1 MTQTLLQAPSK
12 RLSVEAVSIVPPG
25 DQRVIVQDV
34 NFAVEAGT
42 GVGVIGPSGSGKSS
56 LVRALVGVWMPAR
69 GKVRLDGAALDQWS
83 SDVLGRHI
91 GYLPQ
96 DVELFAGT
104 VAQNICRF
112 DPEAKSE
119 AIIAAAKEA
128 GVHEMIIKMREGYD
142 TQIGEQGTALSA
154 GQAQRVALARA
165 LYGNPFLI
173 VLDEPNSNLDSEG
186 DEALTR
192 AVRGARERGAIV
204 VVVAH
209 RPIGIEAVDQL
220 LVLEGRPHA
229 GVRAEGNRAR
239 PGAAARRAADADQDR
254 VRSGSREKI
263 MTAELKGAHRSI
275 RGHLIFGLTLIL
287 VLAGG
292 FGGWASTAQ
301 ISGALIAPGSVVVDS
316 NVKKVQHPTGGVV
329 GEVRVRDG
337 DIVKAGDIVVRLDE
351 TVVKASLA
359 IVVKTLN
366 GLWARAAR
374 LEAEQRG
381 LDQIKFP
388 PMLTDRADDP
398 DVRDIMASETK
409 LFEVRV
415 FGRAGQK
422 SQLRE
427 RVSQLNEEISGLTA
441 QEQAKEK
448 EIALVE
454 KELIGVR
461 QLYEQRLIQLS
472 RLTVLERDLA
482 RLSGERAQYIAS
494 RAQAKGKITETELQ
508 IIQVDKD
515 VVSEV
520 SKDLRETNDKIGEFV
535 ERKVTAED
543 QLRRIDI
550 RAPQDGVVLQST
562 VHTVGGVITAGDAIM
577 MVVPRADDLSVEAKV
592 NPQDIDK
599 LQIGQKTLLRL
610 SAFNQRTTPELNG
623 VVTRVSADVTT
634 DQRTGQSYYTIRVS
648 LPPAEVARLGDNVK
662 IIPGMP
668 VEAFVQTGDRTMF
681 SYLMKPFSD
690 QLMRSFRER

>member
-1 MTQTLLQAPSK
+1 
-12 RLSVEAVSIVPPG
+12 
-25 DQRVIVQDV
+25 
-34 NFAVEAGT
+34 
-42 GVGVIGPSGSGKSS
+42 
-56 LVRALVGVWMPAR
+56 
-69 GKVRLDGAALDQWS
+69 
-83 SDVLGRHI
+83 
-91 GYLPQ
+91 
-96 DVELFAGT
+96 
-104 VAQNICRF
+104 
-112 DPEAKSE
+112 
-119 AIIAAAKEA
+119 
-128 GVHEMIIKMREGYD
+128 MI
-142 TQIGEQGTALSA
+142 Q
-154 GQAQRVALARA
+154 
-165 LYGNPFLI
+165 
-173 VLDEPNSNLDSEG
+173 
-186 DEALTR
+186 
-192 AVRGARERGAIV
+192 
-204 VVVAH
+204 
-209 RPIGIEAVDQL
+209 QL
-220 LVLEGRPHA
+220 LGFVKGDNKT
-229 GVRAEGNRAR
+229 G
-239 PGAAARRAADADQDR
+239 
-254 VRSGSREKI
+254 
-263 MTAELKGAHRSI
+263 LKGARLSI
-275 RGHLIFGLTLIL
+275 RSHMIVGLVVML
-287 VLAGG
+287 VLTFG
-292 FGGWASTAQ
+292 FGGWASTVP

-337 DIVKAGDIVVRLDE
+337 DSVKAGDIVVRLDE

-366 GLWARAAR
+366 GLWARGAR

-381 LDQIKFP
+381 VDKIKFP
-388 PMLTDRADDP
+388 QQLLDQASDP
-398 DVRDIMASETK
+398 DVRDVMASETK

-415 FGRAGQK
+415 NGRTGQK
-422 SQLRE
+422 AQLRE
-427 RVSQLNEEISGLTA
+427 RVTQLNEEIAGLTA
-441 QEQAKEK
+441 QEQSKDK
-448 EIALVE
+448 EISLVE

-461 QLYEQRLIQLS
+461 QLYDQHLVQIS
-472 RLTVLERDLA
+472 RLTTLERDAA
-482 RLSGERAQYIAS
+482 RLNGERAQYIAS

-515 VVSEV
+515 MVSEV

-550 RAPQDGVVLQST
+550 RAPQDGMVLQST

-577 MVVPRADDLSVEAKV
+577 MIVPQADALSVEAKV

-648 LPPAEVARLGDNVK
+648 MPPEEVARLGGENK

-681 SYLMKPFSD
+681 SYLMKPLSD
-690 QLMRSFRER
+690 QLMRSFREK